1 MSSRLR
7 WPAVAAAAAF
17 ATSAVGTS
25 LLHLSRP
32 LFVAAWTAV
41 VTMTIIAWVMS
52 EGWNPMV
59 QIRRRWVS
67 GLVVGVMA
75 GGALAVALTRSP
87 GSVSSGGARTV
98 VWLGVVYGAVDA
110 IMLSI
115 VPVLSLY
122 GARPG
127 DDLGH
132 SSRIRMAGLALVAS
146 IIIAAAYDLGFAEFR
161 SAALV
166 KPGTLANLVVTMAC
180 VEREPARP
188 HRGPR
193 HPAHRRRAARQQQS
207 EGRCRLTTERA
218 FHPPPLR
225 RTLPLDQTS

>member
-1 MSSRLR
+1 MGQLITTLKVVRGGREFGLR

-75 GGALAVALTRSP
+75 GRSRWRSP
-87 GSVSSGGARTV
+87 
-98 VWLGVVYGAVDA
+98 
-110 IMLSI
+110 
-115 VPVLSLY
+115 
-122 GARPG
+122 
-127 DDLGH
+127 
-132 SSRIRMAGLALVAS
+132 
-146 IIIAAAYDLGFAEFR
+146 
-161 SAALV
+161 
-166 KPGTLANLVVTMAC
+166 
-180 VEREPARP
+180 
-188 HRGPR
+188 
-193 HPAHRRRAARQQQS
+193 
-207 EGRCRLTTERA
+207 
-218 FHPPPLR
+218 
-225 RTLPLDQTS
+225 